1 MTEGGRPA
9 EPHQDTIV
17 AIATPE
23 GAGGLA
29 VVRLSGVAAPAIAAT
44 LFRPARPG
52 AALAS
57 HRARFGLLVSAAG
70 ELLDEALV
78 LPLLA
83 PHSYTGEDTVEFH
96 CHGGRM
102 PARRVLDACVA
113 AGARPAGPGEFTRR
127 AFMNGRLSLDQ
138 AEAVADLIH
147 AEDELTA
154 AAALAQ
160 LRGGLR
166 REVGAIE
173 APLRDLLAD
182 LEGSVEF
189 GEAGLASEVR
199 QARIVEELR
208 AACAGLDRLLALAPA
223 ARRLRDGVRVVL
235 AGPPNSGKSSL
246 FNALLGRER
255 ALVDPD
261 PGTTRDVVSA
271 TLRQGGLT
279 FVLYDT
285 AGLRAGGG
293 RVESRGM
300 ALARAA
306 MAEADIVLWL
316 RDLSGL
322 APAAA
327 SGGAD
332 EEMELGV
339 SARLLRVG
347 TKSDLAGG
355 RDGGEGGLI
364 ATSARSGAG
373 LEELKGALLSAADA
387 AGAREVARAGVLLN
401 ARHQHRLM
409 EAREPL
415 ADLLEKAE
423 AGAVGEEVVA
433 GLLGAVL
440 ARLGEISGRVFTEQ
454 VLGDIFA
461 RFCVGK

>member
-1 MTEGGRPA
+1 MAEGERPA
-9 EPHQDTIV
+9 EPRHDTIV

-29 VVRLSGVAAPAIAAT
+29 VVRLSGIAALAIAAT

-52 AALAS
+52 AAFVS
-57 HRARFGLLVSAAG
+57 HRARFGLVVSAAG
-70 ELLDEALV
+70 EPLDEALV

-127 AFMNGRLSLDQ
+127 AFMNGKLSLDQ

-166 REVGAIE
+166 QEVGAIE

-189 GEAGLASEVR
+189 GEAGLAHEVVP
-199 QARIVEELR
+199 ARIVGELR
-208 AACAGLDRLLALAPA
+208 TACAGLDRLLALAPA

-285 AGLRAGGG
+285 AGLREGGG

-306 MAEADIVLWL
+306 VAEADVVLWL
-316 RDLSGL
+316 CDLA
-322 APAAA
+322 APAPVDD
-327 SGGAD
+327 GGD
-332 EEMELGV
+332 EALALGG
-339 SARLLRVG
+339 SAHLLRVG

-355 RDGGEGGLI
+355 PVGPGGGLL

-373 LEELKGALLSAADA
+373 LEELKRALLSAADA
-387 AGAREVARAGVLLN
+387 AGVREVARAGVLLN

-409 EAREPL
+409 EARGPL
-415 ADLLEKAE
+415 ADLLQQAE

-433 GLLGAVL
+433 GILGAVL

>member
-1 MTEGGRPA
+1 MAQDVGSG
-9 EPHQDTIV
+9 EPRHDTIV

-29 VVRLSGVAAPAIAAT
+29 VVRVSGAAAVAIAGA

-57 HRARFGLLVSAAG
+57 HRARVGLIVSVAG
-70 ELLDEALV
+70 EALDEALV

-83 PHSYTGEDTVEFH
+83 PRSYTGEDTVEFH

-102 PARRVLDACVA
+102 PALRVLNACVA

-166 REVGAIE
+166 QEVAAIE
-173 APLRDLLAD
+173 GPLRDLLAD
-182 LEGSVEF
+182 LEGGVEF
-189 GEAGLASEVR
+189 GEAGLARGVGRE
-199 QARIVEELR
+199 RIAADLR
-208 AACAGLDRLLALAPA
+208 AACGGLDHLLALAPA
-223 ARRLRDGVRVVL
+223 ARQLRDGVRVVL

-246 FNALLGRER
+246 FNALVGRER
-255 ALVDPD
+255 ALVDAE

-271 TLRQGGLT
+271 SVQYGGLT
-279 FVLYDT
+279 FVLHDT
-285 AGLRAGGG
+285 AGLREGGG
-293 RVESRGM
+293 RVEGRGM
-300 ALARAA
+300 DLARAA
-306 MAEADIVLWL
+306 VAEADIVLWL
-316 RDLSGL
+316 HDLTV
-322 APAAA
+322 PAAPDPDETVE
-327 SGGAD
+327 GA
-332 EEMELGV
+332 G
-339 SARLLRVG
+339 ARLLRVG
-347 TKSDLAGG
+347 TKSDLADGPAGG
-355 RDGGEGGLI
+355 DVV
-364 ATSARSGAG
+364 TSARTGAG
-373 LEELKGALLSAADA
+373 IGALREALLTAADD
-387 AGAREVARAGVLLN
+387 AGMREVARSGLLLN
-401 ARHQHRLM
+401 VRHQYRLM
-409 EAREPL
+409 DARGSL
-415 ADLLEKAE
+415 AELLAAAE
-423 AGAVGEEVVA
+423 AGEVGEEIVA

-454 VLGDIFA
+454 VLADIFA

>member
-1 MTEGGRPA
+1 MAQGGSSA
-9 EPHQDTIV
+9 EPRHGSHETIV

-29 VVRLSGVAAPAIAAT
+29 VVRVSGEGALAIARV

-52 AALAS
+52 TALAS
-57 HRARFGLLVSAAG
+57 HRARFGLVVSAAG
-70 ELLDEALV
+70 EALDEALV

-83 PHSYTGEDTVEFH
+83 PRSYTGEDTVEFH

-154 AAALAQ
+154 VAALAQ

-166 REVGAIE
+166 QEVAAIE

-189 GEAGLASEVR
+189 GEAGLARNVGRE
-199 QARIVEELR
+199 RIAADLR
-208 AACAGLDRLLALAPA
+208 VACGGLDRLLALAPA

-246 FNALLGRER
+246 FNALMGRER
-255 ALVDPD
+255 ALVDAE

-271 TLRQGGLT
+271 SVRYGGLT
-279 FVLYDT
+279 FVLHDT
-285 AGLRAGGG
+285 AGLRLGGG
-293 RVESRGM
+293 RVEGRGM
-300 ALARAA
+300 DLARAA
-306 MAEADIVLWL
+306 VAEADIVLWL
-316 RDLSGL
+316 HDLA
-322 APAAA
+322 APAAV
-327 SGGAD
+327 GPD
-332 EEMELGV
+332 EAVVMDGR
-339 SARLLRVG
+339 ARLLRVG
-347 TKSDLAGG
+347 TKSDLASGAFG
-355 RDGGEGGLI
+355 TADDVV
-364 ATSARSGAG
+364 ATSARTGAG
-373 LEELKGALLSAADA
+373 VEALKEALLATADA
-387 AGAREVARAGVLLN
+387 ADMREVARAGLLLN
-401 ARHQHRLM
+401 TRHQYRLM

-415 ADLLEKAE
+415 AELLAAAETGE
-423 AGAVGEEVVA
+423 AGEEIVA
-433 GLLGAVL
+433 SLLGAVL
-440 ARLGEISGRVFTEQ
+440 ARLGEISGRIFTEQ